1 MNDTR
6 RLSRKILDR
15 TNELSQ
21 KTPDG
26 LSWKTLDEIEG
37 LSQKDNR
44 NRLSWKT
51 IRDRLSRKITITDKF
66 IFIT

>member
-21 KTPDG
+21 KTSDG
-26 LSWKTLDEIEG
+26 LSWKTLDEIDG

>member
-1 MNDTR
+1 MKDTR
-6 RLSRKILDR
+6 RLLRKILDGI
-15 TNELSQ
+15 NGVSQ

-26 LSWKTLDEIEG
+26 LSWKTLDGIDG